1 MKRKSVFLEE
11 FRLNFL
17 KTTPYLDWL
26 NNHENIM
33 YIGRKDLN
41 YKNLK
46 IKYKIVIKYLLN
58 IIKSKN
64 DFLFLIRDNN
74 KVPIGT
80 IKIGHIDWYHKRGD
94 LGILID
100 QKYQGRGY
108 GAEAVSLLIKYS
120 FKILK
125 LNKITGGCL
134 KKNISMRRIFLKNK
148 FRQEGSHK
156 NHTKVNNKFLD
167 HVSYGLLKKDIL

>member
-1 MKRKSVFLEE
+1 MKKKRVFLEE
-11 FRLNFL
+11 FRLVFL
-17 KTTPYLDWL
+17 NTTPYFHWL
-26 NNHENIM
+26 NNSKNIK
-33 YIGRKDLN
+33 YIASEKLEH
-41 YKNLK
+41 KNLK

-134 KKNISMRRIFLKNK
+134 KKNIPMRRIFLKNK
-148 FRQEGSHK
+148 FRQEGLHK
-156 NHTKVNNKFLD
+156 NHTRFKNKFLD
-167 HVSYGLLKKDIL
+167 HVSYGLLKKNIL

>member
-1 MKRKSVFLEE
+1 VIKNVFIEKFKLS
-11 FRLNFL
+11 FL
-17 KTTPYLDWL
+17 KTTPYLTWL
-26 NNHENIM
+26 Q
-33 YIGRKDLN
+33 N
-41 YKNLK
+41 YKNTQYIAREDLSS
-46 IKYKIVIKYLLN
+46 VIKYQKIKNYLVE

-64 DFLFLIRDNN
+64 DFLFLVRNKDNT
-74 KVPIGT
+74 PIGT

-100 QKYQGRGY
+100 EKYQGRGY
-108 GAEAVSLLIKYS
+108 GAVAASLLIKYS

-134 KKNISMRRIFLKNK
+134 KKNIPMRKIFLKNK
-148 FRQEGSHK
+148 FRQEGTHK
-156 NHTKVNNKFLD
+156 NHSKVNNKFLD